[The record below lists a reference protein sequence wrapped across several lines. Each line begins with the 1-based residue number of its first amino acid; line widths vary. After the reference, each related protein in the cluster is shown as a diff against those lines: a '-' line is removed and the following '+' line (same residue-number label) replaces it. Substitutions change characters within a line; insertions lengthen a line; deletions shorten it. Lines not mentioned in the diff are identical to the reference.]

1 MGKKVT
7 NKNFKELLMKSAKQA
22 ADHSENKITLKEN
35 IVIKEA
41 PQFSAKD
48 IKDLRAKINFSQ
60 AMFAKLLNVQPKT
73 VQAWE
78 GGSNLPNKTASRL
91 LQLFAED
98 PNEFVERIC
107 S

>member
-7 NKNFKELLMKSAKQA
+7 NKNFKELLIKSAKQA
-22 ADHSENKITLKEN
+22 GDHAEGKITLKKN

-41 PQFSAKD
+41 PQFTAKD
-48 IKDLRAKINFSQ
+48 IKNLRSKINFSQ
-60 AMFAKLLNVQPKT
+60 AMFAKLINVQPKT
-73 VQAWE
+73 VQSWE
-78 GGSNLPNKTASRL
+78 GGNNLPNKTASRL

-98 PNEFVERIC
+98 PKDFLERIC

>member
-7 NKNFKELLMKSAKQA
+7 SKNFKELLMKSAKQA
-22 ADHSENKITLKEN
+22 AEHAEGKITLKES

-41 PQFSAKD
+41 PNFTAKD
-48 IKDLRAKINFSQ
+48 IKELRAKINFSQ
-60 AMFAKLLNVQPKT
+60 AMFAKLINVNHKT

-78 GGSNLPNKTASRL
+78 GGNNLPNKTASRL

-98 PNEFVERIC
+98 PKEFIDRIC